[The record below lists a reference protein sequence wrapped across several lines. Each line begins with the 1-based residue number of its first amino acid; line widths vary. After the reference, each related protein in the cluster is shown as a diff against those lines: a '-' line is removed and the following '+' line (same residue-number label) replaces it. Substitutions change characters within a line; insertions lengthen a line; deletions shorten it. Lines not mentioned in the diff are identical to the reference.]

1 MSEDKIPVRKR
12 RYVRLLW
19 LAPLAVVLIVLY
31 INFLPLGG
39 SPNHTIDV
47 GGSDTDGKARLTD
60 TADGFSEAMSNGSVT
75 YREITGDTVYFELT
89 DPRLSQ
95 ADEVAV
101 AVRFA
106 DNFPEDGIFVIG
118 AQCEEGYSLRY
129 AYVPFYDQL
138 IDLPLVTQNGSML
151 VYATDT
157 ENPPPMSTVMD
168 PLGNPPLGSLI
179 ASGDPSLSINQVVTL
194 QEYVNTQFGDYD
206 AGAGLSALLPDP
218 RAAYAP
224 LDGDTALLGGQEFYL
239 YCNGGGFDLTVEKR
253 DLNRIAGMDGLD
265 ISLYA
270 PDGTL
275 AVSDVI
281 FDDYNFTDNRVMGQK
296 QRCHINMAQSERGVY
311 RLAVAP
317 QGEDIDFI
325 ITNIACNQGKAV
337 AADGLH
343 LAGYSYGGGS
353 PAAVEAW
360 LYLAAPGE
368 IRFSSPGE
376 QVPQYVTIWGH
387 EMRQETFVN
396 ASGTW
401 YTSGALPPGLYRL
414 RSSLGDVI
422 VEAPQSVISLTEE
435 SLFIPSFN
443 RIEEGKGWLDINIS
457 LKGSHTF
464 WTFVDNGAIELSV
477 TKQDLNEDQ
486 GADALSIDIYDLGGN
501 LAANASIADD
511 GDAAAGGG
519 PGPMQG
525 ASLAASNLS
534 AGAYRIEMTGD
545 DLLIREISINQGKL
559 VLDDSIT
566 PASAETGGASN
577 AGADADALVLYTQGL
592 SLQRAQ
598 FTAMDDGGIQQA
610 AVTGDGVYSE
620 LYIDE
625 MDEPFAVSMVPGSYR
640 IVMARQNLALEFNGY
655 MSFTPDS
662 FFLPRRCEVAGL
674 ETYVSD
680 FKEYVDYIVV
690 NYDDYYVTDSYDGW
704 TTARARWKTS
714 DLSIV
719 DDTLSFC
726 LMVPHLDLAADAGKT
741 IPVDSIVIELDI
753 PPFWR

>member
-1 MSEDKIPVRKR
+1 MSEESRPSSKKK
-12 RYVRLLW
+12 YVRLLW
-19 LAPLAVVLIVLY
+19 LAPLAVVLIILY

-39 SPNHTIDV
+39 SPEHRIDV
-47 GGSDTDGKARLTD
+47 GGNDLSGKARLSGN
-60 TADGFSEAMSNGSVT
+60 ASGFSEAMSNGSVT

-129 AYVPFYDQL
+129 AYVPFYGQL
-138 IDLPLVTQNGSML
+138 VDLPLVTQNGSMM

-157 ENPPPMSTVMD
+157 ENPPPLSTVMD

-179 ASGDPSLSINQVVTL
+179 ASGDPSLDINQVVTL

-224 LDGDTALLGGQEFYL
+224 LDGGAALLGAQEFYL
-239 YCNGGGFDLTVEKR
+239 YSNGGEFELTVEKR
-253 DLNRIAGMDGLD
+253 DLNRIAGLD
-265 ISLYA
+265 NINVSLYA

-275 AVSDVI
+275 AVSEVI
-281 FDDYNFTDNRVMGQK
+281 FDDFNFTDSKMLGQK
-296 QRCHINMAQSERGVY
+296 QRCHINMEQSDRGVY

-317 QGEDIDFI
+317 QGEEIDFI
-325 ITNIACNQGKAV
+325 ITNIAYNQGKAI
-337 AADGLH
+337 AADGLY
-343 LAGYSYGGGS
+343 LAGYSYEGGNT
-353 PAAVEAW
+353 AAAEAW

-376 QVPQYVTIWGH
+376 QVPQYVTVWGD
-387 EMRQETFVN
+387 EMRLETYVN
-396 ASGTW
+396 ESGTW
-401 YTSGALPPGLYRL
+401 YTSGALEPGLYRL
-414 RSSLGDVI
+414 RSSLGDVAL
-422 VEAPQSVISLTEE
+422 EATGALISLTEE

-443 RIEEGKGWLDINIS
+443 TVEEGKGWLDINIS

-464 WTFVDNGAIELSV
+464 WTFVDNGVLELSV
-477 TKQDLNEDQ
+477 TKQDLNQDE
-486 GADALSIDIYDLGGN
+486 GADALSIEIYDLAGD
-501 LAANASIADD
+501 LTANASIADD
-511 GDAAAGGG
+511 GDASAGGE

-525 ASLAASNLS
+525 ASLTASNLS
-534 AGAYRIEMTGD
+534 TGAYRIEMTGE
-545 DLLIREISINQGKL
+545 DLLIRQISINQGKL

-566 PASAETGGASN
+566 PAPADTGYTSN
-577 AGADADALVLYTQGL
+577 AGAPADALALYTQGL
-592 SLQRAQ
+592 SLQRAE
-598 FTAMDDGGIQQA
+598 FSCDDASGIQQA
-610 AVTGDGVYSE
+610 AVIGDGFYAG

-625 MDEPFAVSMVPGSYR
+625 MDKPFAVNLAPGSYM
-640 IVMARQNLALEFNGY
+640 IVTARQNLTLEFNGY

-690 NYDDYYVTDSYDGW
+690 NYDGYYVTDSYDGW
-704 TTARARWKTS
+704 TTARARWKTE

-726 LMVPHLDLAADAGKT
+726 LMVPHLDLAADADKT
-741 IPVDSIVIELDI
+741 IPVDSIVIELEI
-753 PPFWR
+753 PPVWK